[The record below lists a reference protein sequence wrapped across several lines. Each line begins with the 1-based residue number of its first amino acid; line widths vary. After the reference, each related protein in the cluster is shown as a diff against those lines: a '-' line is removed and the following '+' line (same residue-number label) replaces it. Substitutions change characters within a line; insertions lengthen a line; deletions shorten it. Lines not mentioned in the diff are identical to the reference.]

1 MKSHLSLVFASL
13 VSIAAISQAPAA
25 DLAARPY
32 TKAPPAA
39 PAVPAAYDWTGFYIG
54 GEGGAE
60 WNRTDGSFYNAPGFG
75 WHTNNHTNWIAG
87 GFGGFQKQWSQVV
100 LGIEGGWDAVGSD
113 WGTSLGGGAGGSCG
127 FAAGTQYCRSRIRD
141 IGYVGGKLGWAW
153 NRWMLYATGGWA
165 EASLRSSGSIA
176 ASGATFSEASRRHDG
191 WYVGGGFDYAVL
203 DNLVLGV
210 VYRHYEFDSNRH
222 DCSTCLGVGNVDFR
236 NVSARADSIMGR
248 ISFKWNAWPGT
259 TAGSIG
265 F

>member
-1 MKSHLSLVFASL
+1 MKLNLGWVIASVLSIVICGQAS
-13 VSIAAISQAPAA
+13 AA

-32 TKAPPAA
+32 TKAPAA
-39 PAVPAAYDWTGFYIG
+39 PLPPAVYDWTGFYIG

-75 WHTNNHTNWIAG
+75 WRTDTRTNWIAG

-100 LGIEGGWDAVGSD
+100 LGVEGGWDAVGSD
-113 WGTSLGGGAGGSCG
+113 WGSTLGGGPGGACG
-127 FAAGTQYCRSRIRD
+127 FAAATQYCQSRIRD

-153 NRWMLYATGGWA
+153 NRSLFYATGGWA
-165 EASLRSSGSIA
+165 EASIRSQGTFA
-176 ASGATFSEASRRHDG
+176 AGGGAFSGATAHHDG

-210 VYRHYEFDSNRH
+210 VYRHYEFDSAHH
-222 DCSTCLGVGNVDFR
+222 DCSGCFGVGNVDFR
-236 NVSARADSIMGR
+236 SVSARADSIMGR
-248 ISFKWNAWPGT
+248 ISFKWNAWPTT
-259 TAGSIG
+259 TAGLGG